1 MSDLLQ
7 LDTNDLAIVNNA
19 FAITDGLQQVKQNI
33 RQRLQTISGE
43 WFLDISI
50 GLPYLTD
57 LTQKG
62 MKLSTAAQYFRNE
75 INACPGVLAINK
87 LDLSL
92 DPATR
97 QLTIQ
102 LEVQGESGAIPAEV
116 TV

>member
-7 LDTNDLAIVNNA
+7 TDSNDVAVVNNA
-19 FAITDGLQQVKQNI
+19 LALTDGLQQVKQELM
-33 RQRLQTISGE
+33 QRLQTISGE
-43 WFLDISI
+43 WFLDTSM

-92 DPATR
+92 DNATR
-97 QLTIQ
+97 ELTID
-102 LEVQGESGAIPAEV
+102 LEVQGEDGAISLEV